1 MILSREYLKG
11 LLKKQM
17 EGTASAAEIE
27 LILDGMDLFGAD
39 KIKKMIDEIDPDID
53 FDSLDTGDIP
63 APPFWAII
71 DLILGT
77 RKN

>member
-1 MILSREYLKG
+1 
-11 LLKKQM
+11 M

-53 FDSLDTGDIP
+53 FDSLDTGTLP
-63 APPFWAII
+63 ATPFWAII

>member
-11 LLKKQM
+11 LLKKHM